1 MDLGARAARGGI
13 DGPGV
18 TDPGPVFAALADP
31 NRRLLLDLIAAHGT
45 ATATE
50 LAHELPVTRQAVS
63 KHLMLLGEARLVER
77 SREGRETRYRVRPET
92 LDDAAAWMV
101 EAGSRW
107 ESRLAGLEQYLVER
121 PPRR

>member
-1 MDLGARAARGGI
+1 
-13 DGPGV
+13 V

-92 LDDAAAWMV
+92 LEDAAAWMV
-101 EAGSRW
+101 EAGARW